1 MRESKHSAVWGS
13 VAEKPFG
20 MMIVIHTW
28 LAVIEMWRRDPL
40 GIAIAEFHCPPAF
53 VNHFMVGLTSQRQPV
68 DVCPAAM
75 CPVVVVMNFGPISR
89 DIAAG
94 GGAAAI
100 LRIEDQSLVC

>member
-1 MRESKHSAVWGS
+1 MRNPKCSLARAL
-13 VAEKPFG
+13 VAEKAFG
-20 MMIVIHTW
+20 MMIVIHPR

-40 GIAIAEFHCPPAF
+40 GIAVAEFDCPPAF